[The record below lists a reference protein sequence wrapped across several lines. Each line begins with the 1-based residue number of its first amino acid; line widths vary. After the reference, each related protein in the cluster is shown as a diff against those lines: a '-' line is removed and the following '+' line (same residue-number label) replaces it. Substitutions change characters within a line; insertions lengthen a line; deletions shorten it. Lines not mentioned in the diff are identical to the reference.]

1 MKLESQMKFNMVEK
15 IYKEEKMDAEAI
27 VQKVD
32 QQINLIEQELNMQ

>member
-1 MKLESQMKFNMVEK
+1 MKFNMVEK

-32 QQINLIEQELNMQ
+32 